1 MNPDWLAQVPEPDR
15 SDLIAEYEER
25 AAIREFEGGQA
36 RFRAEA
42 DAWKDV
48 LQRYQRRQSEADG
61 GECGGKG

>member
-25 AAIREFEGGQA
+25 AAIREFDGGQP

-48 LQRYQRRQSEADG
+48 AERHFGRTERPRQKEMF
-61 GECGGKG
+61 